1 MKHAGALCILSIL
14 LFCACR
20 AQVPEQDHRPNILI
34 IHVDDLGYHDL
45 GFTGSTIYQTPHID
59 ALAGASRFFEQAYA
73 NYPRCVPS
81 RYAMMTGGY
90 PVYKGTVPD
99 DGFEMDKLDVD
110 KNYIKHIK
118 AQGYETA
125 YFGKWHLGEGNA
137 SPVGVGY
144 DYSYAAGAAGSPISY
159 VYPFNEPKGKGQPK
173 KNPIPDVDDDEKPG
187 DYLTDLLTSKTI
199 DYIKNRDDA
208 KPFMVMLAFYAVHQ
222 PLEAKE
228 EDIKRNI
235 KQIKDYD
242 FGAQPEYINEGTGRT
257 KMRQDNPVYAGMVE
271 NMDENVGRIL
281 QMLEDKGLDKNT
293 VVILSSD
300 HGGLSNDGTK
310 QRHLATSNYPL
321 RAGKGWLYEGGI
333 KVPLMVRWPGKIKP
347 GIDSEN
353 QVLLMD
359 VFPTLMDLIMGKR
372 LNTDGRSFLPTLL
385 ENKKL
390 PPREV
395 FWHSPN
401 ARPQNT
407 GDTPS
412 SAVRK
417 GDFKLIHWF
426 EEDRVELYNL
436 VDDPYERQDLSKQM
450 PKKVNELKKDLLNWK
465 STF

>member
-1 MKHAGALCILSIL
+1 MK
-14 LFCACR
+14 
-20 AQVPEQDHRPNILI
+20 
-34 IHVDDLGYHDL
+34 
-45 GFTGSTIYQTPHID
+45 T
-59 ALAGASRFFEQAYA
+59 
-73 NYPRCVPS
+73 
-81 RYAMMTGGY
+81 
-90 PVYKGTVPD
+90 
-99 DGFEMDKLDVD
+99 
-110 KNYIKHIK
+110 
-118 AQGYETA
+118 
-125 YFGKWHLGEGNA
+125 
-137 SPVGVGY
+137 
-144 DYSYAAGAAGSPISY
+144 
-159 VYPFNEPKGKGQPK
+159 